1 MSNVI
6 KRICSSDNSIILSIV
21 FFLEFPDLISPKIS
35 CKSLYAYLNHKIFRQ
50 YIRKGCLTNC
60 YRKIF
65 WMNNINYKK
74 MARIIQT
81 EVLEF
86 SERDNLY
93 QDIIMKAES
102 DKSKIDLRF
111 KRATEEINRDLDR
124 TFHFG
129 KFKTLDGQQEI
140 GRVLVALAYVRPEI

>member
-1 MSNVI
+1 
-6 KRICSSDNSIILSIV
+6 
-21 FFLEFPDLISPKIS
+21 
-35 CKSLYAYLNHKIFRQ
+35 
-50 YIRKGCLTNC
+50 
-60 YRKIF
+60 
-65 WMNNINYKK
+65 MNNINYKK